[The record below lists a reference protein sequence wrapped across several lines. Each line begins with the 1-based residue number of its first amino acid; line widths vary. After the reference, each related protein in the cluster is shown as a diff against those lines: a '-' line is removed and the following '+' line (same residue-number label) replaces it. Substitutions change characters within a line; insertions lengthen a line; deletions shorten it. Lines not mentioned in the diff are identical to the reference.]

1 MGSASN
7 KNHVSSAVLRK
18 KKDTATLNLN
28 RCTGKTS
35 RVGEKREMYR
45 SLQRKDRDSG
55 RLPFKVHTKK
65 GKSNICASVLS
76 RPYKMTP

>member
-45 SLQRKDRDSG
+45 SLQRKDKEIQVDYHLKFIPKRG
-55 RLPFKVHTKK
+55 RVT
-65 GKSNICASVLS
+65 SVLVCFLGHI
-76 RPYKMTP
+76 K